1 MLLELPFLSAGE
13 SSTPTHY
20 SLLGKSRETDTP
32 SLTCY
37 LEDVNKN
44 TALCHLTWFFPQG
57 IHCIGTSM
65 FFKSL
70 KRTQIYTTIAQ
81 SQGDIF

>member
-37 LEDVNKN
+37 LEDINKN
-44 TALCHLTWFFPQG
+44 TALCHLTWFFP
-57 IHCIGTSM
+57 
-65 FFKSL
+65 
-70 KRTQIYTTIAQ
+70 
-81 SQGDIF
+81 